1 MKIIFSFLLL
11 FSVTL
16 LRGGT
21 PAEEISRLKQQLA
34 LQQQTLDRLTAQ
46 LAEKEK
52 QLQKLRVWM
61 NNLTADSRL
70 TTVSDR
76 EQRLLHALK
85 ILSDASGR
93 MVMNTMELAELLR
106 PRLNAL
112 PVASAERV
120 RLVMA
125 LEDLERSAAR
135 VNSIGDTAVA
145 KEGTLLENVRVS
157 AVKYELNMAV
167 ISAGA
172 LQGVFPGMTF
182 VTSDGKVR
190 LRVLEAR
197 AMISGAVPVSGDLSA
212 LTPGTVVKLE
222 IRREPDAVS
231 GL

>member
-1 MKIIFSFLLL
+1 MSI
-11 FSVTL
+11 
-16 LRGGT
+16 R
-21 PAEEISRLKQQLA
+21 
-34 LQQQTLDRLTAQ
+34 
-46 LAEKEK
+46 AEKAG
-52 QLQKLRVWM
+52 LV
-61 NNLTADSRL
+61 
-70 TTVSDR
+70 
-76 EQRLLHALK
+76 LHEFAFL
-85 ILSDASGR
+85 DENGE
-93 MVMNTMELAELLR
+93 T
-106 PRLNAL
+106 L

-222 IRREPDAVS
+222 IRREPGAVS